1 MCRARV
7 PGVQKRRG
15 CSKSATP
22 EQVPASKR
30 AEARDGSDSER
41 TCALICSSTLGCT
54 ATLLILSASIAV
66 LRRRLPDCTG
76 LIAGCQGGRRDCCG
90 AQARALWFAHM
101 RDARLLRWLAA
112 TPFCRSVGPPEAVH
126 RSAQPEAKP
135 HQPLAA
141 PASGRAHSCSRYIMR
156 HVPPRGHRALLLAVL
171 LGCSEHCADA
181 AFMSCLQRA
190 FSLLQP
196 CQPIFGAVATAPAA
210 PGGGLDVNAALAAL
224 GGSLA
229 ALPASVRQ
237 CCAALA
243 PVNDAKCA
251 MRRFVS

>member
-30 AEARDGSDSER
+30 AEARDGSASER
-41 TCALICSSTLGCT
+41 TCALISSSTLGCT
-54 ATLLILSASIAV
+54 ATLLILSASSAV

-76 LIAGCQGGRRDCCG
+76 FVIRQGVL
-90 AQARALWFAHM
+90 QARALWFAQMKH
-101 RDARLLRWLAA
+101 ARLLRWVAA

-141 PASGRAHSCSRYIMR
+141 PASGRAHSCSRGIMR
-156 HVPPRGHRALLLAVL
+156 HVPQRGHRALLLAVL

-181 AFMSCLQRA
+181 TFMSCLQRA

-196 CQPIFGAVATAPAA
+196 CQPVFGAVATAPAA

-251 MRRFVS
+251 MRQFVSSYHRASC